1 MLSLNK
7 NRIAYLA
14 SLTLLF
20 SYAEMLLPKFF
31 PFFKIGLGNIVIL
44 LALTLDFPS
53 FLLLTIIKA
62 LSSSIMGG
70 TLISPFFLI
79 SLSQSVI
86 SGLIMYFFFK
96 IRSKWLSIYGIS
108 IIGSSVS
115 SLVQI
120 ILSTLYLGQET
131 LRFLGPMLIF
141 ALFSGI
147 ITAILS
153 KFLKIPQEAP
163 SISFVEEESNK
174 VKVIIL
180 STVILSSTIFIFMVK
195 NIWILLAA
203 LIISFTCQILSKR
216 KILILAHL
224 SIFVFV
230 IFISLL
236 TPSGEI
242 LFSISSF
249 NITLG
254 SLLEGVKKAL
264 RLSTASAL
272 SQCAASLRPS
282 NKNIVGLTLTYYRGL
297 SDKFKNTKGKIFK
310 RIEETLSAQN
320 L

>member
-31 PFFKIGLGNIVIL
+31 PFFKIGIGNIVIL

-120 ILSTLYLGQET
+120 ILSTLYLGHET

-153 KFLKIPQEAP
+153 KFLKIPKEAP
-163 SISFVEEESNK
+163 SISFVKEESNK

-180 STVILSSTIFIFMVK
+180 STIILSSTIIIFMIK

-216 KILILAHL
+216 RILILAHL

-297 SDKFKNTKGKIFK
+297 SDKFINTKGKVFK

>member
-1 MLSLNK
+1 MRNNK
-7 NRIAYLA
+7 LIK
-14 SLTLLF
+14 LTN
-20 SYAEMLLPKFF
+20 
-31 PFFKIGLGNIVIL
+31 KI
-44 LALTLDFPS
+44 FC
-53 FLLLTIIKA
+53 
-62 LSSSIMGG
+62 
-70 TLISPFFLI
+70 
-79 SLSQSVI
+79 
-86 SGLIMYFFFK
+86 
-96 IRSKWLSIYGIS
+96 
-108 IIGSSVS
+108 
-115 SLVQI
+115 
-120 ILSTLYLGQET
+120 
-131 LRFLGPMLIF
+131 
-141 ALFSGI
+141 
-147 ITAILS
+147 
-153 KFLKIPQEAP
+153 
-163 SISFVEEESNK
+163 
-174 VKVIIL
+174 VII
-180 STVILSSTIFIFMVK
+180 IFMIK

-203 LIISFTCQILSKR
+203 LIISFTWQILSKR

-264 RLSTASAL
+264 RLSIASAL

-297 SDKFKNTKGKIFK
+297 SDKFKNTKGKVFK